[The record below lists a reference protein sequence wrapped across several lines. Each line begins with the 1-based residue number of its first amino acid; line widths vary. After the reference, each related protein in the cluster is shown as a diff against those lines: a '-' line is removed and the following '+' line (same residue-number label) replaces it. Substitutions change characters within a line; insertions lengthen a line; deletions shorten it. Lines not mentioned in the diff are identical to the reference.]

1 MSHWSI
7 FGRNPVGLA
16 IFWRAGKFKFLLA
29 AYSMRKLSDWLSDET
44 VTQTLTHLP
53 CVFSPVFVLLKLLAE
68 LQTLADSRSQFY
80 QQANENGMVKQVRG
94 VLRHP
99 G

>member
-44 VTQTLTHLP
+44 VTQTGTHPPSLRFLACFRLVETIGRTSDFGGFAEPVLP
-53 CVFSPVFVLLKLLAE
+53 
-68 LQTLADSRSQFY
+68 TSQ
-80 QQANENGMVKQVRG
+80 
-94 VLRHP
+94 
-99 G
+99 